1 MLYNRVTGHNGHK
14 PKRPQPKRPQTET
27 ATNRNG
33 HKLERPQTG
42 TATNRN
48 GHKPERPQTGTAT
61 NRNGHKPKRPQ
72 TGTATNWNGHISCH
86 QNKYDGESPIGN
98 DDIHYK
104 LHRNRSGDRP
114 SSGSIMTISLV
125 THTVAGLGTTSWQC
139 DRPRYDVAYV
149 ELITAFNIVG
159 CLWNPQ
165 ELMAISTRLCLQHTR
180 WICRNFFQAMD
191 WNEWLC

>member
-1 MLYNRVTGHNGHK
+1 MYAIIRSIIQFDNHSYLASPNHVIELVTGHNGHK

-33 HKLERPQTG
+33 HKPERPQTG

-72 TGTATNWNGHISCH
+72 TGTATNRNGHISCH

-104 LHRNRSGDRP
+104 LHRNRGKDCLFFWGRF
-114 SSGSIMTISLV
+114 L
-125 THTVAGLGTTSWQC
+125 
-139 DRPRYDVAYV
+139 
-149 ELITAFNIVG
+149 LITCWIIG
-159 CLWNPQ
+159 Q
-165 ELMAISTRLCLQHTR
+165 STTKQH
-180 WICRNFFQAMD
+180 WLIWWLGADQATGHHLD
-191 WNEWLC
+191 Q